1 MTRHSYIMAV
11 AVDAHRPGAARSVA
25 LGLCGGPCPE
35 ARMWAVSP
43 KEGRAGARG
52 GAVELYYL
60 GKM

>member
-1 MTRHSYIMAV
+1 MAV

-52 GAVELYYL
+52 GGVELYYL